1 MWEDLE
7 VKDNFPVSAGFT
19 LTIQQ
24 SKSIITQPPHTLHI
38 LVNEMIYNS
47 IGFYYFSWCYNN
59 KYLIL
64 IMGHSLR

>member
-24 SKSIITQPPHTLHI
+24 SKSITTQPPHTLHI
-38 LVNEMIYNS
+38 LVKEMIYNS
-47 IGFYYFSWCYNN
+47 IGFY
-59 KYLIL
+59 
-64 IMGHSLR
+64 